1 MSGQPQADPILS
13 QSLMD
18 AQVGV
23 LGSMLIDESCVGL
36 VLSQVS
42 ERDFVSAQYRMIFQA
57 VKALFREGLPT
68 TPIAVREKLG
78 GEPGDKLSELL
89 AGIMDVTATAA
100 NVDGY
105 LQMLREKS
113 LLLRLQSQGTALQNA
128 GDLDAAFRALDRAME
143 LRVGRPD
150 LHALTFAQGYE
161 QFFDRH
167 GEETPVEHLDWAIL
181 QLNEV
186 LKAELGNIVIIGAYP
201 GDGKTALALQCA
213 ARFGKKHNV
222 GYFSFE
228 SKASRL
234 YDRHVAREALISSAA
249 INANKLTEEDF
260 KTIISLRDKLA
271 GTRVTIIDAV
281 GMTAADITA
290 YSQAKHFDVIFV
302 DYIQQVEQPAGG
314 PMKDFER
321 VTYVSRELQKF
332 AVRTDTAVISLSQL
346 SRPDKVKIKYK
357 GDDGEWH
364 VRSIT
369 PPPTIGDLR
378 SSGQI
383 EQDADI
389 ILLMWREDYDIKDSP
404 RIIQVAKNR
413 NGEALDKVRCRFDG
427 EHQTFS
433 RIEPRPEPPARKPAE
448 KSRQVSFWGDGRWF
462 EEAPAP
468 DNPFTQEAK
477 P

>member
-1 MSGQPQADPILS
+1 MSGQPQAGPILS

-113 LLLRLQSQGTALQNA
+113 LLLRLQSQGAALQNA
-128 GDLDAAFRALDRAME
+128 GDLDTAFRALDRAME

-260 KTIISLRDKLA
+260 KTIIALRDKLA

-281 GMTAADITA
+281 GMTAADIAA

-413 NGEALDKVRCRFDG
+413 NGETLDKVRCRFDG

>member
-113 LLLRLQSQGTALQNA
+113 LLLRLQSQGAALQNA

-260 KTIISLRDKLA
+260 KTIIALRDKLA

-281 GMTAADITA
+281 GMTASDIAA

>member
-36 VLSQVS
+36 VLSQIS

-68 TPIAVREKLG
+68 TPIAVREKLD

-113 LLLRLQSQGTALQNA
+113 LLLRLQSQGAALQNA

-260 KTIISLRDKLA
+260 KTIIALRDKLA

-281 GMTAADITA
+281 GMTASDIAA

>member
-1 MSGQPQADPILS
+1 
-13 QSLMD
+13 
-18 AQVGV
+18 
-23 LGSMLIDESCVGL
+23 
-36 VLSQVS
+36 
-42 ERDFVSAQYRMIFQA
+42 
-57 VKALFREGLPT
+57 
-68 TPIAVREKLG
+68 
-78 GEPGDKLSELL
+78 
-89 AGIMDVTATAA
+89 
-100 NVDGY
+100 
-105 LQMLREKS
+105 
-113 LLLRLQSQGTALQNA
+113 
-128 GDLDAAFRALDRAME
+128 
-143 LRVGRPD
+143 
-150 LHALTFAQGYE
+150 
-161 QFFDRH
+161 
-167 GEETPVEHLDWAIL
+167 
-181 QLNEV
+181 
-186 LKAELGNIVIIGAYP
+186 
-201 GDGKTALALQCA
+201 
-213 ARFGKKHNV
+213 
-222 GYFSFE
+222 
-228 SKASRL
+228 
-234 YDRHVAREALISSAA
+234 
-249 INANKLTEEDF
+249 
-260 KTIISLRDKLA
+260 
-271 GTRVTIIDAV
+271 
-281 GMTAADITA
+281 
-290 YSQAKHFDVIFV
+290 
-302 DYIQQVEQPAGG
+302 
-314 PMKDFER
+314 MKDFER

-332 AVRTDTAVISLSQL
+332 AVRTDTTVISLSQL

-477 P
+477 L

>member
-36 VLSQVS
+36 VLSQIS

-113 LLLRLQSQGTALQNA
+113 LLLRLQSQGAALQNA
-128 GDLDAAFRALDRAME
+128 GDLDAAFQALDRAME

-260 KTIISLRDKLA
+260 KTIIALRDKLA

-281 GMTAADITA
+281 GMTASDIAA

-321 VTYVSRELQKF
+321 VTYAWGLF
-332 AVRTDTAVISLSQL
+332 PSL
-346 SRPDKVKIKYK
+346 
-357 GDDGEWH
+357 
-364 VRSIT
+364 
-369 PPPTIGDLR
+369 IGC
-378 SSGQI
+378 G
-383 EQDADI
+383 
-389 ILLMWREDYDIKDSP
+389 MP
-404 RIIQVAKNR
+404 
-413 NGEALDKVRCRFDG
+413 
-427 EHQTFS
+427 
-433 RIEPRPEPPARKPAE
+433 
-448 KSRQVSFWGDGRWF
+448 
-462 EEAPAP
+462 
-468 DNPFTQEAK
+468 
-477 P
+477 

>member
-105 LQMLREKS
+105 LQILREKS

-260 KTIISLRDKLA
+260 KTIIALRDKLA

-281 GMTAADITA
+281 GMTAADIAA
-290 YSQAKHFDVIFV
+290 YSQARHFDVIFV

>member
-36 VLSQVS
+36 VLSQIS